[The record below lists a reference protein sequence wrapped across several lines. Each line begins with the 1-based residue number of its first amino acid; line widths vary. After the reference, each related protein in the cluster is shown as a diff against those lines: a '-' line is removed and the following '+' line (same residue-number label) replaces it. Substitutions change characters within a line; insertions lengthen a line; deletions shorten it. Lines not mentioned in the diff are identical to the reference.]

1 MVEGELELQRGRVDA
16 ARPVLERAV
25 AVFERFDAV
34 NERLHSLSMLFACS
48 EHRLDHVGALAL
60 SDKAWVLRARVRD
73 PQLRGQM
80 LVDRAEVLY
89 ALGRLLETAA
99 LLGES
104 TREAAPRNPEYALR
118 IARVRT
124 RLALDAGH
132 WEEASKLADQA
143 LAGTDVPELAGLR
156 MWFHAAATEARI
168 ALDPSDDAS
177 HRADRSDGGD
187 GGGTWDAFARA
198 LIDARGGHAD
208 AADADFRLATERA
221 DAAGSADDLVNVVV
235 AYGRW
240 QLAHGREADA
250 QSTIGRVAAWA
261 DRDFRCAL
269 LQLELFHRLGAS
281 AAWYQALAQAERLAG
296 ERTIPPALRQPPHG

>member
-1 MVEGELELQRGRVDA
+1 
-16 ARPVLERAV
+16 VLERAV

-34 NERLHSLSMLFACS
+34 NERLHSLSMLLACS
-48 EHRLDHVGALAL
+48 ERRLDHVGALGL
-60 SDKAWVLRARVRD
+60 SDKAWALRARVRD

-80 LVDRAEVLY
+80 LADRAEVLY

-99 LLGES
+99 LLEES
-104 TREAAPRNPEYALR
+104 TREVAPRNPEYALR

-132 WEEASKLADQA
+132 WEQASRLADEA
-143 LAGTDVPELAGLR
+143 LAGADVPELAGLR
-156 MWFHAAATEARI
+156 AWFHAAATEARI
-168 ALDPSDDAS
+168 AHDPADAS
-177 HRADRSDGGD
+177 RRDGGD
-187 GGGTWDAFARA
+187 GGGTWDAFAHA
-198 LIDARGGHAD
+198 LVDARGGRAD

-221 DAAGSADDLVNVVV
+221 DAAGSADDLVDVVV
-235 AYGRW
+235 AHGRW

-250 QSTIGRVAAWA
+250 QATIGRVAAWA

-296 ERTIPPALRQPPHG
+296 ERTIPPALRQPPRG